1 MSSEELD
8 KYRVY
13 MEEFRKNMDVSEDSG
28 LKPKSIKII
37 NGGGTVI

>member
-13 MEEFRKNMDVSEDSG
+13 MEEFRKNMDVSSLPSFGPLG
-28 LKPKSIKII
+28 LII
-37 NGGGTVI
+37 ERGEMDV